1 MATKDNAAKARMG
14 KLIKDADELGLSYPE
29 DVTEEALRQAVKDEK
44 EARKAAEKQEDPS
57 PSIAARET
65 GKAIGEEMAK
75 ALKAFRS
82 EEKDNTAETYEEP
95 SPDDRGEMKFY
106 FVPMIY
112 WRLPAKKIAGR
123 LVKAPYGPI
132 DFKHD
137 RGSAVR
143 VGNQWQTRYMAV
155 HATDNKKVQ
164 AYMESHVLFGKMFF
178 LSNNK
183 VSITT
188 DQVKYAQAFSR
199 RMDSLNTVMAAGQS
213 GLYSLAT
220 QLGVEL
226 NRDMSLNSIRTAI
239 AEKQAQADVE
249 DAKAELHRIMAE
261 QSRNTLITEALT
273 NE

>member
-57 PSIAARET
+57 PSVAARET

-82 EEKDNTAETYEEP
+82 EEKDNDVETYEEP
-95 SPDDRGEMKFY
+95 SPADQGEMKFY
-106 FVPMIY
+106 FAPMIY
-112 WRLPAKKIAGR
+112 WRLPAKKMAGR

-132 DFKHD
+132 DFKLD
-137 RGSAVR
+137 RGSAVQ
-143 VGNQWQTRYMAV
+143 VGNQWQTRYMSV

-164 AYMESHVLFGKMFF
+164 AYIESHILFGKMFF
-178 LSNNK
+178 LSNK
-183 VSITT
+183 EASVTSE
-188 DQVKYAQAFSR
+188 QVKYAQAFSR
-199 RMDSLNTVMAAGQS
+199 RMDALNVVMAPA
-213 GLYSLAT
+213 LYRTAAELDV
-220 QLGVEL
+220 QLD
-226 NRDMSLNSIRTAI
+226 RDMSLNSIRTAI

-249 DAKAELHRIMAE
+249 GAKAELHRIMAE